1 MNITIHYLE
10 VSLVEVE
17 VYSFFRHS
25 RRGGDVSNTE
35 RRKIP

>member
-17 VYSFFRHS
+17 VHSFFRHS